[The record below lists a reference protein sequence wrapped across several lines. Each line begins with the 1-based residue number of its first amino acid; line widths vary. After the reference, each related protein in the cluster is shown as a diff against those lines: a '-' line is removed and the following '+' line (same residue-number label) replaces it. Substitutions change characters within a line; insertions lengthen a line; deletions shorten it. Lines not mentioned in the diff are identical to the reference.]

1 MSFRFL
7 IASLLFVVFACGK
20 TETPTPVDTNWE
32 PTSIDGQFIF
42 NTFKSAGLGGS
53 RGKIQKWSKS
63 EVYYWFDTESTHTN
77 DLIAISDSVFAQ
89 INQLTQST
97 KFIKTSD
104 ESKANIKLFSGRD
117 TDFEAKYK
125 LSLQGEL
132 QVGGTAF
139 LSISSSKNELEKVV
153 IWVTSVFPTLDRRL
167 ITRHE
172 IGHAIGLSHVPTK
185 RSIMWDTIDL
195 EYNPTD
201 YTDVDKAYIKILYDN
216 RTKAGMTHEE
226 LFPVYKDVL
235 K

>member
-1 MSFRFL
+1 MYSRIL
-7 IASLLFVVFACGK
+7 IAISLVFVLSCSK
-20 TETPTPVDTNWE
+20 TETPIPVDTTWQ
-32 PTSIDGQFIF
+32 PSTSDGQFVF
-42 NTFKSAGLGGS
+42 NTFKSVGLGGS
-53 RGKIQKWSKS
+53 RGKIQKWSKN
-63 EVYYWFDTESTHTN
+63 EVYYWFDAEGTGTN
-77 DLIAISDSVFAQ
+77 SLLPISDSVFTQ
-89 INQLTQST
+89 INQISQST

-104 ESKANIKLFSGRD
+104 ESRANIKIFSGRD
-117 TDFEAKYK
+117 TEFESKYK

-139 LSISSSKNELEKVV
+139 ISISSSKNELEKVV

-172 IGHAIGLSHVPTK
+172 IGHAIGFSHVPTK

-195 EYNPTD
+195 EYNPSAFTEID
-201 YTDVDKAYIKILYDN
+201 NNYIKILYDN

-235 K
+235 R